1 MKIIKSNHSLRNYNY
16 KNKKLKKNAGT
27 KNYLF
32 KILMKSQTGKI

>member
-1 MKIIKSNHSLRNYNY
+1 MEIIKSNHSLRNSNY
-16 KNKKLKKNAGT
+16 KKKKKNAGT

>member
-1 MKIIKSNHSLRNYNY
+1 MEIIKSNHSLRNSNY
-16 KNKKLKKNAGT
+16 KKKKNAGT

>member
-1 MKIIKSNHSLRNYNY
+1 MEIIKSNHSLRNSNY
-16 KNKKLKKNAGT
+16 KKKKKKNAGT